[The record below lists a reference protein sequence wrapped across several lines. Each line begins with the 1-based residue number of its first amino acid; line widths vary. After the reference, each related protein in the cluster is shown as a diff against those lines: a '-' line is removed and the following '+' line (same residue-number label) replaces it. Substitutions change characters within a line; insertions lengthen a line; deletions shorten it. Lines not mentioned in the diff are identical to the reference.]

1 MRKISQNI
9 ATSFLAGKPLHIDNT
24 YTDGEKVFLHS
35 NLIAKKIHP
44 AKLEISLA
52 GYPTL
57 TTRERLNSILNVFG
71 FDHYIQQKEG
81 KQYIVNGNNP
91 YPSMHIIPEDK
102 FIGFRRVGEIWK

>member
-9 ATSFLAGKPLHIDNT
+9 ATSFYAGKPLHIDNT
-24 YTDGEKVFLHS
+24 YTDGEKVYLHS

-44 AKLEISLA
+44 DKLEISLA
-52 GYPTL
+52 GYPTM

-81 KQYIVNGNNP
+81 KRYLVHEP
-91 YPSMHIIPEDK
+91 ADSKHIIPEDK
-102 FIGFRRVGEIWK
+102 FIGFKRVGEIWE

>member
-1 MRKISQNI
+1 MKKISQNI
-9 ATSFLAGKPLHIDNT
+9 ATSFLAGKPLQIDNT

-44 AKLEISLA
+44 DKLEISLA
-52 GYPTL
+52 GYPTM

-81 KQYIVNGNNP
+81 KQYIVNEP
-91 YPSMHIIPEDK
+91 SESMHIIPEDK

>member
-9 ATSFLAGKPLHIDNT
+9 ATSFFAGKPLHIDNT

-44 AKLEISLA
+44 DKLEISLA
-52 GYPTL
+52 GHPTM

-71 FDHYIQQKEG
+71 FNHYIQQKEG
-81 KQYIVNGNNP
+81 KQYIVNEP
-91 YPSMHIIPEDK
+91 ADSKHIIPEDK
-102 FIGFRRVGEIWK
+102 FIGFKRVGEIWE

>member
-9 ATSFLAGKPLHIDNT
+9 ATSFYAGKPLHIDNT
-24 YTDGEKVFLHS
+24 YTDGEKVYLHS

-44 AKLEISLA
+44 DKLEISLA
-52 GYPTL
+52 GYPTM

-81 KQYIVNGNNP
+81 KQYLVHEP
-91 YPSMHIIPEDK
+91 ADSKHIIPEDK
-102 FIGFRRVGEIWK
+102 FIGFKRVGEIWQ